1 MDMEPTI
8 RLREQNGETLT
19 LPVTR
24 EARPYSAERVLA
36 AACRQGVRENLH
48 YDLELPAQ
56 WTGIQEA
63 AAALNGKPL
72 NSLFDSRRHMVLFPY
87 NIFAYH
93 MGLVELELTLRLE
106 DGSQQMWYTDLLPV
120 LIQPSPQQENL
131 KAMVEFIYAHQG
143 PLLREKGPG
152 TAGPDRDGF
161 QDFLSQLTLAEET
174 LQVYEENYG
183 YFKANCRHTLESAE
197 VVDWTERVQT
207 VSPHTLQ
214 YLVRHPEHLKEA
226 PSGIPVGNRTVLPE
240 KLLST
245 QDKMSRDVY
254 ENQVVVS
261 FLQRMLYDIGEEG
274 KEIRTL
280 LREMDL
286 PDQDREGY
294 RLSSQVL
301 YENAAHMLRSFLE
314 RCEEVEER
322 LQEMFVSYRQILPVT
337 LLDASHLPRPTEP
350 FFRVPQYYRIYLCIH
365 RWYQTGCRHFP
376 RERMLLNLYENTF
389 VFEIYCLARLL
400 HLFRQEGFV
409 LEEGR
414 HQEYSL
420 GNRHLY
426 DTSGYQNVYRLRQGG
441 EELTLYFQPV
451 ITDHPEEGAGGIHLY
466 RNTTYAFKAL
476 EEGHYYT
483 PDYLLK
489 WKSGNRET
497 YLILDAK
504 YSYRKKV
511 LQELMPEMSYKYL
524 LSLSPVPYEE
534 EGKKVEPAVRGLEIL
549 YGLTNGEQELESFY
563 NCRLPGTSILP
574 AANVIPFAETVTEEN
589 QQKNIREL
597 LREMR
602 G

>member
-1 MDMEPTI
+1 MEPTI

-36 AACRQGVRENLH
+36 AAGRQGYGKISITTWNCRAHVDRASRRRRPPER
-48 YDLELPAQ
+48 
-56 WTGIQEA
+56 EA
-63 AAALNGKPL
+63 AEQPVRQPPSHGSV
-72 NSLFDSRRHMVLFPY
+72 SLQYLCLSH
-87 NIFAYH
+87 
-93 MGLVELELTLRLE
+93 GLVELELTLRLE

-174 LQVYEENYG
+174 LQVYEESYG

-226 PSGIPVGNRTVLPE
+226 PSGSGGEPDGAAGKTPE
-240 KLLST
+240 HP
-245 QDKMSRDVY
+245 DKMSRDVY

-274 KEIRTL
+274 KEIWTL

-337 LLDASHLPRPTEP
+337 LLDASHLPSPRSPFSGCPSITGSICASTGGTRP
-350 FFRVPQYYRIYLCIH
+350 
-365 RWYQTGCRHFP
+365 
-376 RERMLLNLYENTF
+376 
-389 VFEIYCLARLL
+389 A
-400 HLFRQEGFV
+400 
-409 LEEGR
+409 
-414 HQEYSL
+414 
-420 GNRHLY
+420 
-426 DTSGYQNVYRLRQGG
+426 
-441 EELTLYFQPV
+441 
-451 ITDHPEEGAGGIHLY
+451 A
-466 RNTTYAFKAL
+466 
-476 EEGHYYT
+476 
-483 PDYLLK
+483 
-489 WKSGNRET
+489 
-497 YLILDAK
+497 
-504 YSYRKKV
+504 
-511 LQELMPEMSYKYL
+511 
-524 LSLSPVPYEE
+524 
-534 EGKKVEPAVRGLEIL
+534 
-549 YGLTNGEQELESFY
+549 
-563 NCRLPGTSILP
+563 GTSP
-574 AANVIPFAETVTEEN
+574 
-589 QQKNIREL
+589 
-597 LREMR
+597 
-602 G
+602 GSGCS